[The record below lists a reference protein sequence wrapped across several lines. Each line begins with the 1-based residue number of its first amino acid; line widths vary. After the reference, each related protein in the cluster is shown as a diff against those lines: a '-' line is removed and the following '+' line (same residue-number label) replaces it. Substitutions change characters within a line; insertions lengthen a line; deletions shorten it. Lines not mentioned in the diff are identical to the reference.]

1 MPERTLKRRSPNRYN
16 YVFNYFPST
25 HNSFHLAN
33 PKTSNIKSKEGLAV
47 KSTAYLILSSTF
59 NGIDKITGV
68 LIPKAD
74 YRRSSKM
81 RVN

>member
-1 MPERTLKRRSPNRYN
+1 MLSK
-16 YVFNYFPST
+16 
-25 HNSFHLAN
+25 
-33 PKTSNIKSKEGLAV
+33 NIKKKEGLAV

-68 LIPKAD
+68 LMPKAD